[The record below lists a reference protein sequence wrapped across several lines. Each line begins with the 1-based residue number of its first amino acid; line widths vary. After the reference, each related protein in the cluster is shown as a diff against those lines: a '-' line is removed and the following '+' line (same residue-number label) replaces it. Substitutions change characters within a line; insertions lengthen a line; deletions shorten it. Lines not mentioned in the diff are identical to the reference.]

1 MLTIEQLCA
10 ANYHYKRYTL
20 DYFLDSAQ
28 RLGYRSIELWASGPH
43 LHLEDFDYVRLVELD
58 KKIQAHNLK
67 LACFTP
73 EQCVYAISVS
83 HPDKVYRER
92 TVEFFNRHIEA
103 AVQLRCQRMVVSTG
117 FAYLDLDPEDSFNWC
132 VEGIGRI
139 CRKAEQ
145 EGVTLALEPF
155 TKFTTHI
162 CNEASQLVRL
172 IKEVGSPAL
181 TGLADTDVIA
191 TTGVDTFGT
200 FVHMLGKERLGH
212 VHFLD
217 GNPGGHLVP
226 GDGVL
231 ELDDALQ
238 TLKDM
243 DYTGFLGLEVLDR
256 RYVMDPEAA
265 MRRAMDWYTARL

>member
-20 DYFLDSAQ
+20 DHFLDSVQ

-43 LHLEDFDYVRLVELD
+43 LHLEDFDHDRLVELD
-58 KKIQAHNLK
+58 KKIQAHDLK

-103 AVQLRCQRMVVSTG
+103 AVQLNCQRMVVSTG
-117 FAYLDLDPEDSFNWC
+117 FAYLDVDPEDSFNWC
-132 VEGIGRI
+132 VEGMGRI

-145 EGVTLALEPF
+145 EGIILALEPF

-212 VHFLD
+212 IHFVD

-231 ELDDALQ
+231 ELDAALQ

-243 DYTGFLGLEVLDR
+243 DYTGFLGLEILDR

-265 MRRAMDWYTARL
+265 MRRAMDWYTTRI

>member
-1 MLTIEQLCA
+1 MLTRDQLCT

-20 DYFLDSAQ
+20 DYFLESSQ

-43 LHLEDFDYVRLVELD
+43 LHLEDYDNARLAQLGRAIKD
-58 KKIQAHNLK
+58 HQLK
-67 LACFTP
+67 VACFTP

-83 HPDKVYRER
+83 HPDKLYRDR

-103 AVQLRCQRMVVSTG
+103 AVQLDCHRMVVTTG
-117 FAYLDLDPEDSFNWC
+117 FAYLDVDPEDAFGWC
-132 VEGIGRI
+132 VEGLSRI

-162 CNEASQLVRL
+162 CNEASQLIRL
-172 IKEVGSPAL
+172 MNAVGSPAL

-200 FVHMLGKERLGH
+200 FVKMLGEKRLGH

-231 ELDDALQ
+231 D
-238 TLKDM
+238 LKD
-243 DYTGFLGLEVLDR
+243 DLRILSDLGYTGYLGLEVLDR
-256 RYVMDPEAA
+256 RYVMDPELA
-265 MRRAMDWYTARL
+265 MQRALEWYLDNI